1 MYLCDVIDVS
11 VIYFVILLHYKTK
24 KKFVLTLVLTN
35 FTSIVVFTQ
44 FLCVYNG
51 GEERAKTRGVSLI
64 FLFSISNSALNC
76 SLFYTFQI

>member
-44 FLCVYNG
+44 FLCVYIG
-51 GEERAKTRGVSLI
+51 GEERAKTRGGSLI
-64 FLFSISNSALNC
+64 IDFLFLILH
-76 SLFYTFQI
+76 